1 MRLVKVKFLRN
12 GKPAGRPYT
21 YESPV
26 PVEVGNI
33 VQINDDAVGEVVET
47 NVPEIEIEAFRGKL
61 KSIVGIA
68 KEVDEKER
76 S

>member
-1 MRLVKVKFLRN
+1 MNLIKVKFLRD

-33 VQINDDAVGEVVET
+33 VQINDDAVGEVVQT
-47 NVPEIEIEAFRGKL
+47 DVPEIEIEAFRGKL
-61 KSIVGIA
+61 KSIVGVA
-68 KEVDEKER
+68 KETNKEEK
-76 S
+76 